1 MGMIKPERDSRLDEL
16 ITKEEAV
23 NAIEQAFNEAVKGLD
38 MSSPVYGLLDA
49 VTGISKCHIMLL
61 SHAQEENVP

>member
-38 MSSPVYGLLDA
+38 MGSPVYGLLDA

-61 SHAQEENVP
+61 SPAQEGNVP

>member
-1 MGMIKPERDSRLDEL
+1 MGMIKFERDSRLDDL

-23 NAIEQAFNEAVKGLD
+23 NAIEQAFNDAAKGLD
-38 MSSPVYGLLDA
+38 MCSPIYGLLHG

-61 SHAQEENVP
+61 SPAQEERG